1 MSTPVASALANKRC
15 IVSGVTSGIG
25 RATVDRLLAEGAFVI
40 GLARDGER
48 LAHMQKELGARFQPL
63 TVDLSVAARVDELAP
78 VLRSLAPSVDV
89 FVSNAAECAYVSPLE
104 APPAD
109 LERWF
114 QVNAL
119 SPVALCRAIAPL
131 MRPGSQ
137 IVQLSSVTTRWL
149 ANAKFGPYAATKS
162 AAETL
167 FEALRLELQPKDIRV
182 SLLTP
187 GLVATP
193 IYDKVPSFSRA
204 RAKLESEIPTW
215 LAASDVA
222 DAILWIISRP
232 AHVLVSEL
240 VMMPSKQTR

>member
-1 MSTPVASALANKRC
+1 MSAPAFANKRC
-15 IVSGVTSGIG
+15 VVSGVTSGIG
-25 RATVDRLLAEGAFVI
+25 RATVERLLAEGAFVI
-40 GLARDGER
+40 GLARDDER
-48 LAHMQKELGARFQPL
+48 LAQMRTELGPRFQSL
-63 TVDLSVAARVDELAP
+63 TIDLAVASRAAELAP
-78 VLRSLAPSVDV
+78 LLRELTPSVDV
-89 FVSNAAECAYVSPLE
+89 FISNAAECAYVSPLE
-104 APPAD
+104 APSAD

-119 SPVALCRAIAPL
+119 SPIALCRALVPL
-131 MRPGSQ
+131 MSAGAQ

-167 FEALRLELQPKDIRV
+167 FEALRLELQPKEIRV

-215 LAASDVA
+215 LSASDVA
-222 DAILWIISRP
+222 DAILWMLSRP
-232 AHVLVSEL
+232 AHVVISEL